1 MEKIKIIIQ
10 FILVFFSIILIIGE
24 NPNLKTFI
32 ITKIIGFITI
42 YIIAK
47 INNAVD

>member
-10 FILVFFSIILIIGE
+10 FILVFLSIILIMGE
-24 NPNLKTFI
+24 NPSLKTFI

-47 INNAVD
+47 KNNAID